1 MPVALCNMSW
11 SGVVAG
17 AATSAP
23 RRRSWSNTWQP
34 AVAEFARSRMSNRR
48 TQVTARWL
56 LFGTLLATFVAAG
69 ASAAPLTRAQALV
82 GLAQSDAEVR
92 SAAVER
98 LGEVGRMADAPRVI
112 ERLADVD
119 PQVRVAAAAAVWR
132 IWGRSGDSVIDRLY
146 ARGVEQMESAAFG
159 DALATFDEIVRRKP
173 AFAEGWNKR
182 ATVYFL
188 IGRFDASL
196 RDCDEVFKRNPQH
209 FGALAGAGQIHLR
222 LGDTKRALEFFR
234 RAVDVNPNLEGPAQ
248 MIPILE
254 EQLEADERRRT

>member
-1 MPVALCNMSW
+1 M
-11 SGVVAG
+11 
-17 AATSAP
+17 
-23 RRRSWSNTWQP
+23 
-34 AVAEFARSRMSNRR
+34 
-48 TQVTARWL
+48 TARWL
-56 LFGTLLATFVAAG
+56 LIGTLLATIFATT
-69 ASAAPLTRAQALV
+69 ASAAPLTRVQALV
-82 GLAQSDAEVR
+82 ALAQSDAEVR
-92 SAAVER
+92 SAAVAR
-98 LGEVGRMADAPRVI
+98 LGDVGRMADAPRVI

-119 PQVRVAAAAAVWR
+119 PRVRVAAAAAVWR
-132 IWGRSGDSVIDRLY
+132 IWGRSGDPVVDRLF

-196 RDCDEVFKRNPQH
+196 HDCDEVFKRNPQH

-222 LGDTKRALEFFR
+222 LGDARRALEYFR
-234 RAVDVNPNLEGPAQ
+234 RAIDVNPNLEGPAQ

-254 EQLEADERRRT
+254 EQLEAEERRRT